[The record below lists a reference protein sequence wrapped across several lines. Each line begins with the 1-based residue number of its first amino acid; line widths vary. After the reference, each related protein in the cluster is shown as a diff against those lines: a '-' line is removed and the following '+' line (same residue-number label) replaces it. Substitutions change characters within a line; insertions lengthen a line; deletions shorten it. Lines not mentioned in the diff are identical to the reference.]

1 MSQPDFVVMKR
12 RSSIEMDISILQAL
26 SGSKFL
32 KLAHIMHKSNLNAT
46 TLKEKLILLQAKDLV
61 ESHKVHR
68 EHLKSPGKERM
79 FYRLTVKGLEV
90 LQSYLSVYNA
100 LGRFENER

>member
-12 RSSIEMDISILQAL
+12 RSSLEMDISILQAL

-46 TLKEKLILLQAKDLV
+46 TLKEKLIVLEAKSLV
-61 ESHKVHR
+61 ESHKVHK
-68 EHLKSPGKERM
+68 EHLKKPGKERM

-100 LGRFENER
+100 LGQFENER